1 MRVLITGGAGFLGSH
16 LSDAFIARGDE
27 VFVLDTGSIA
37 KVRHLLNNPRF
48 HYVHD
53 SVFNLELIDGL
64 VSKVDLVYHLAAVVG
79 VEHYVADP
87 YETLNV
93 NVNGTQNV
101 LKAAYKYNRRVVF
114 SSTSEVYGRNPKV
127 PWREDDDRVLGAT
140 SIDRWCYS
148 TSKAVGEHFC
158 FAYHK
163 LGLPVTVVRYFNAY
177 GPRLDKVD
185 VGRLFTIF
193 MGQLLRGADLT
204 VVGDGLQTRCFT
216 YVTDAI
222 EATVQ
227 AGVNPAADGHAIN
240 IGVEVETTVLEFARL
255 MLELFGPSKSK
266 IKFVTQEEVYGNSYE
281 DIPRRVPDNTKM
293 RTLLA
298 RHTESEPA
306 RRRQDL
312 DGLVPQRDDFLTLE
326 VALELGSRAED
337 RRRYPPGSRSGR
349 TAIGL
354 DARARGHRR
363 ELLYCDGAGQ
373 FGPRN
378 PARV

>member
-16 LSDAFIARGDE
+16 LSEGFINRGDE

-37 KVRHLLNNPRF
+37 KVRHLLDNPRF

-53 SVFNLELIDGL
+53 SVFDLEILDGL
-64 VSKVDLVYHLAAVVG
+64 IAKVDLIYHLAAVVG

-101 LKAAYKYNRRVVF
+101 LKAAYKYSKRLVF

-140 SIDRWCYS
+140 TVDRWCYS

-163 LGLPVTVVRYFNAY
+163 LGLPVTVVRYFNVY
-177 GPRLDKVD
+177 GPRLDKLD

-204 VVGDGLQTRCFT
+204 VVGDGKQTRCFT
-216 YVTDAI
+216 YVSDAI
-222 EATVQ
+222 EATMA
-227 AGVNPAADGHAIN
+227 AGLKPEADGHAIN
-240 IGVEVETTVLEFARL
+240 IGSDVETTVLEFGKL
-255 MLELFGPSKSK
+255 MLELFGSTRSK
-266 IKFVTQEEVYGNSYE
+266 IKFVSQEEVYGNSYE
-281 DIPRRVPDNTKM
+281 DIPRRVPDNTRM
-293 RTLLA
+293 RTLLGCTPKVPLREGLA
-298 RHTESEPA
+298 RTIEWFRSEN
-306 RRRQDL
+306 
-312 DGLVPQRDDFLTLE
+312 G
-326 VALELGSRAED
+326 RA
-337 RRRYPPGSRSGR
+337 
-349 TAIGL
+349 
-354 DARARGHRR
+354 
-363 ELLYCDGAGQ
+363 
-373 FGPRN
+373 
-378 PARV
+378 